1 MPDYYGSVTEA
12 DAYNAARG
20 NIAWAA
26 GTEQDKTAALV
37 RASAYVDGMV
47 GQPAN
52 NSGCVFI
59 YPGQKVGGYSQPL
72 QWPRKGA
79 IDRFGETIPEDVVP
93 VGIEYATYE
102 GALRELT
109 QSGSLNP
116 DFVPSQVVQRE
127 KVGPLETEYAVS
139 KNGTPS
145 VRPVIGAIDSL
156 LYPLLA
162 LRCPAPAVF
171 TV

>member
-1 MPDYYGSVTEA
+1 MPEFYGSVADA
-12 DAYNAARG
+12 DAYHLARANAA
-20 NIAWAA
+20 WSA
-26 GTEQDKTAALV
+26 GTEEAKQAALI
-37 RASAYVDGMV
+37 RASVYVDGMI

-52 NSGCVFI
+52 GVGCVYVF
-59 YPGQKVGGYSQPL
+59 PGQKAGGYSQPL

-79 IDRFGETIPEDVVP
+79 MDRFGETIPEDVVP

-109 QSGSLNP
+109 QPGSLNP

-162 LRCPAPAVF
+162 LRCPDPAVF